1 MNNTVLTEKR
11 LLGVVTWAQAA
22 VLVSASGPKVSR

>member
-1 MNNTVLTEKR
+1 MKTTVLTEKR

-22 VLVSASGPKVSR
+22 VLDSASESE